1 MTKDRLRG
9 YRALNREKL
18 QLEQQIETI
27 EAALYHPKVPKIKHT
42 PVSQSPGNAM
52 EDLSAKHLGLLD
64 LYREK
69 LEKMSAELLEI
80 EKAIETLPSTER
92 TIIRLY
98 YIAGMKWEEVC
109 VSIGYSWKQV
119 HRIHGRALDMLK
131 GE

>member
-1 MTKDRLRG
+1 
-9 YRALNREKL
+9 
-18 QLEQQIETI
+18 
-27 EAALYHPKVPKIKHT
+27 
-42 PVSQSPGNAM
+42 
-52 EDLSAKHLGLLD
+52 
-64 LYREK
+64 
-69 LEKMSAELLEI
+69 MSEELLEI

-109 VSIGYSWKQV
+109 VAIGYSWKQV